1 MTAYF
6 TWVLT
11 AQFPFQS
18 CVLCV
23 FQERERML
31 QHFQLLK
38 GEMNRLREIERSRL
52 TKLTLESSAAIKEI
66 KRKSV
71 KVGFF

>member
-1 MTAYF
+1 
-6 TWVLT
+6 
-11 AQFPFQS
+11 
-18 CVLCV
+18 
-23 FQERERML
+23 ML

-71 KVGFF
+71 KVVF